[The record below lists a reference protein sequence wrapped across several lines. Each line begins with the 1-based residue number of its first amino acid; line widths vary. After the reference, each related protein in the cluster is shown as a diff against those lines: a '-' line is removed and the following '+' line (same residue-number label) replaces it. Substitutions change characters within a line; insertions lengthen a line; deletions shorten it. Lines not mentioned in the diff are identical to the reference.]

1 MGRLDILPDHVDPSI
16 FDVNDVL
23 LGTGGVMYT
32 ICYALMARQSIRDRT
47 YAMPLFALAFSR
59 CFGTDRT

>member
-32 ICYALMARQSIRDRT
+32 I
-47 YAMPLFALAFSR
+47 FALAFSR